1 MKSYL
6 ALAVFAPLYPAI
18 CIVNDLS
25 ESAGYY
31 NFIPQIILPKNE
43 RPHSSKT
50 QWPGLQN
57 VPVSQCVVTE
67 QEPEAEPEGGVANI
81 STIPNINTEQEEPE
95 PEPEI
100 PVEPEPEIEPEPEPE
115 PEREPEPEP
124 EPERE
129 PEPGPEPGPEQEAE
143 PEEEQE
149 EEPEEEAEDVLLT
162 LKMSSNDGTIFLIGS
177 SDISNE
183 LKLQSIQIDFDNY
196 ENVNSNSYSWENI
209 NNDDWVLADSGNLFV
224 GSISENNVNILTNT
238 LENGNT
244 IGVNGITLPILV
256 IGNDI
261 NNSGNIP
268 ILKTDSNNTQLVLY
282 NAELGNES
290 IITARKNPYEGEL
303 RLEIVN
309 D

>member
-1 MKSYL
+1 M
-6 ALAVFAPLYPAI
+6 
-18 CIVNDLS
+18 
-25 ESAGYY
+25 
-31 NFIPQIILPKNE
+31 
-43 RPHSSKT
+43 
-50 QWPGLQN
+50 
-57 VPVSQCVVTE
+57 
-67 QEPEAEPEGGVANI
+67 
-81 STIPNINTEQEEPE
+81 
-95 PEPEI
+95 
-100 PVEPEPEIEPEPEPE
+100 
-115 PEREPEPEP
+115 
-124 EPERE
+124 
-129 PEPGPEPGPEQEAE
+129 
-143 PEEEQE
+143 
-149 EEPEEEAEDVLLT
+149 
-162 LKMSSNDGTIFLIGS
+162 
-177 SDISNE
+177 

-196 ENVNSNSYSWENI
+196 ENVNSNPYSWENI
-209 NNDDWVLADSGNLFV
+209 INDDWVLADSGNLFV

-282 NAELGNES
+282 NAELGNEG